1 MNEIWDQVGV
11 IILCNL
17 LLAFGMAI
25 CWLRVDVKDLKKRI
39 ADIEKRR

>member
-1 MNEIWDQVGV
+1 MNQAWLQCGV

-25 CWLRVDVKDLKKRI
+25 VWLRQDIKDLKSRVS
-39 ADIEKRR
+39 DLEKRK